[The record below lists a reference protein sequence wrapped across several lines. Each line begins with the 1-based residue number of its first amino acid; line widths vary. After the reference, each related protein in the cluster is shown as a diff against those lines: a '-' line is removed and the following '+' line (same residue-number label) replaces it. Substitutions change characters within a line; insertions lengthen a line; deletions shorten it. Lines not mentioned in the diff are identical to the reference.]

1 MCGIAGLF
9 NKHDIPAD
17 RELLEKMS
25 SRLNR
30 RGPDG
35 EGYYTEG
42 IFGLVHKRLS
52 IIDLQGGVQPMFN
65 EDRSII
71 FVHNGEIYNHHE
83 LRRELEA
90 KGHKFQTHSDS
101 ECIGHLYEEYGMEFP
116 AKLEGMFAIALV
128 DQKRRKL
135 VLVTDRAGKKP
146 IFYYSGLSGF
156 RFASTLSALAM
167 DPEMPRDLDLQAV
180 WDYMSFLS
188 IPAPDTM
195 YLGVSKMLP
204 ACIMSVSPD
213 MEYPDSRIYWKPDYA
228 RKTEKDFARAAALL
242 RDSLKQAVHRRLE
255 ADVPL
260 GVFLSGGLDS
270 TIIASIVSR
279 LRSTEPMKCFTIGV
293 NDSRYDESVV
303 AERNA
308 AYLKSKAGRP
318 IEFHKKIVQPDDFE
332 LLRKLCREYGEPFAD
347 SSILPTHL
355 LCQFARE
362 SVTVALSGDGADEL
376 FAGYE
381 RYRALNLLATFDGLP
396 KFIRN
401 PMLSF
406 NRKFKTGAG
415 ERSFIGRFHRFLN
428 VADAPPEYQYHV
440 MISKCPYPL
449 KKSLLGLAFSDF
461 TPQQTRRF
469 STEMRTLSSA
479 FGRVERAMEFDWHFY
494 LPNDI
499 LTKMD
504 TASMAASLEVRC
516 PFLDREVVEIA
527 AAMPLEFKLCGKQ
540 RKYILQEAFG
550 GYVPVELA
558 TAKKKG
564 FGIPMASWLRGPWK
578 KHLQENLLEGVA
590 INEYE
595 LFQHDTVEFM
605 IEQHCQKK
613 ADFSYPLYLLLV
625 FELTLQENLKE

>member
-9 NKHDIPAD
+9 NEHDIPANH
-17 RELLEKMS
+17 ELLEKMA

-42 IFGLVHKRLS
+42 CFGLVHKRLS

-65 EDRSII
+65 EDRSIA

-101 ECIGHLYEEYGMEFP
+101 ECIGHLYEEYGMDFP
-116 AKLEGMFAIALV
+116 MKLEGMFAIAIV

-135 VLVTDRAGKKP
+135 ILATDRAGKKP

-204 ACIMSVSPD
+204 ACIMAVSPD

-242 RDSLKQAVHRRLE
+242 RDSLKRAVHRRLE

-270 TIIASIVSR
+270 AIIASIVSR
-279 LRSTEPMKCFTIGV
+279 IRSSEPLKCFTIGV
-293 NDSRYDESVV
+293 NDHRYDESAI

-318 IEFHKKIVQPDDFE
+318 VEFHKKFVEPNDFE

-396 KFIRN
+396 KFIRR
-401 PMLSF
+401 PMLRL
-406 NRKFKTGAG
+406 NNKFKTGAG
-415 ERSFIGRFHRFLN
+415 ERSFIGRLHRFLN

-504 TASMAASLEVRC
+504 TASMAASLEVRS
-516 PFLDREVVEIA
+516 PYLDREVVETA
-527 AAMPLEFKLCGKQ
+527 AAMPLEFKLCGKL

-578 KHLQENLLEGVA
+578 ERLQENLLEGIA

-605 IEQHCQKK
+605 IDQHCQKK

-625 FELTLQENLKE
+625 FELTLQENLKD

>member
-9 NKHDIPAD
+9 NKHEIPAD
-17 RELLEKMS
+17 RELLERMN
-25 SRLNR
+25 SRMFR

-35 EGYYTEG
+35 EGYFTDG
-42 IFGLVHKRLS
+42 IFGLAHKRLS
-52 IIDLQGGVQPMFN
+52 IIDLNGGAQPMFN
-65 EDRSII
+65 EDKSIV

-90 KGHKFQTHSDS
+90 KGHQFHTRSDS

-116 AKLEGMFAIALV
+116 AKLDGMFAIALL
-128 DQKRRKL
+128 DLKKRKL
-135 VLVTDRAGKKP
+135 ILVTDRAGKKP

-213 MEYPDSRIYWKPDYA
+213 MEYPDSRIYWKPDYS
-228 RKTEKDFARAAALL
+228 RKNNEDFADAASRL
-242 RDSLKQAVHRRLE
+242 RRTLIDAVHRRLE

-270 TIIASIVSR
+270 AIIAAIASR
-279 LRSTEPMKCFTIGV
+279 APSSDPLKCFTIGV
-293 NDSRYDESVV
+293 NDPRYDESEE
-303 AERNA
+303 AEINASFLRNKA
-308 AYLKSKAGRP
+308 ARP
-318 IEFHKKIVQPDDFE
+318 VEFHKKIVEPNDFE

-355 LCQFARE
+355 LCEFAKE
-362 SVTVALSGDGADEL
+362 SVTVTLSGDGADEL

-381 RYRALNLLATFDGLP
+381 RYRALNLLAAFDHLP
-396 KFIRN
+396 KFIRK
-401 PMLSF
+401 PLLKF
-406 NRKFKTGAG
+406 NDRMRTGAG
-415 ERSFIGRFHRFLN
+415 ERSFIGRAHRFLN
-428 VADAPPEYQYHV
+428 VAAASPEYQYHV
-440 MISKCPYPL
+440 LISKCPYPL

-469 STEMRTLSSA
+469 STEMRTSSSA
-479 FGRVERAMEFDWHFY
+479 FGRVERAMEFDWNFY

-499 LTKMD
+499 LTKVD
-504 TASMAASLEVRC
+504 TASMTASLEVRC
-516 PFLDREVVEIA
+516 PYLDREVVELA
-527 AAMPLEFKLCGKQ
+527 AAMPLEFKLSGKQ

-550 GYVPVELA
+550 GYIPVHLLG
-558 TAKKKG
+558 AKKKG

-578 KHLQENLLEGVA
+578 QMLLENLLEGLA

-595 LFQHDTVEFM
+595 LFQHDTIEFM
-605 IEQHCQKK
+605 IQQHCAKK

-625 FELTLQENLKE
+625 FELTLQETLKE

>member
-9 NKHDIPAD
+9 NTHEIPAD
-17 RELLEKMS
+17 RELLEQMA
-25 SRLNR
+25 SRMNH

-35 EGYYTEG
+35 EGYFTEG
-42 IFGLVHKRLS
+42 IFGLAHKRLS

-65 EDRSII
+65 EDRSIA

-83 LRRELEA
+83 LRRELEG
-90 KGHKFQTHSDS
+90 KGHKFLTRSDS

-116 AKLEGMFAIALV
+116 SKLEGMFAIALV
-128 DQKRRKL
+128 DLKKRKL
-135 VLVTDRAGKKP
+135 ILVTDRAGKKP

-213 MEYPDSRIYWKPDYA
+213 MEYPDTRIYWEPDYSDKTKSSFSESSA
-228 RKTEKDFARAAALL
+228 RL
-242 RDSLKQAVHRRLE
+242 RETLNNAIRRRLE

-260 GVFLSGGLDS
+260 GVFLSGGMDS
-270 TIIASIVSR
+270 TLIASLIAQMPSSDP
-279 LRSTEPMKCFTIGV
+279 LKCFTIGV
-293 NDSRYDESVV
+293 NDLRYDESYIAQKN
-303 AERNA
+303 AEFLKTKA
-308 AYLKSKAGRP
+308 ARP
-318 IEFHKKIVQPDDFE
+318 VEFHKKIVHPNDFE

-355 LCQFARE
+355 LCEFARE

-376 FAGYE
+376 FAGYD
-381 RYRALNLLATFDGLP
+381 RYRALNLLARFDKLP
-396 KFIRN
+396 KFIRK

-406 NRKFKTGAG
+406 NRDLNTGAG
-415 ERSFIGRFHRFLN
+415 ERSFLGRAHRFLN
-428 VADAPPEYQYHV
+428 VAAASPEFQYHV

-469 STEMRTLSSA
+469 TAEMRMRSSA
-479 FGRVERAMEFDWHFY
+479 LGRVERAMEFDWHFY

-516 PFLDREVVEIA
+516 PYLDREVIEA
-527 AAMPLEFKLCGKQ
+527 ADAMPLEFKLNGKR
-540 RKYILQEAFG
+540 RKYILQKTFQKDLPAQ
-550 GYVPVELA
+550 VIN
-558 TAKKKG
+558 AKKKG

-578 KHLQENLLEGVA
+578 KHLQENLNG
-590 INEYE
+590 
-595 LFQHDTVEFM
+595 
-605 IEQHCQKK
+605 
-613 ADFSYPLYLLLV
+613 
-625 FELTLQENLKE
+625 

>member
-9 NKHDIPAD
+9 NTHDIPAD
-17 RELLEKMS
+17 RELLEKMA
-25 SRLNR
+25 SRMNH

-35 EGYYTEG
+35 EGYFTEG

-52 IIDLQGGVQPMFN
+52 IIDLQGGVQPMYN
-65 EDRSII
+65 EDRTIA

-83 LRRELEA
+83 LRRELEE

-101 ECIGHLYEEYGMEFP
+101 ECIGHLYEEYGMDFP
-116 AKLEGMFAIALV
+116 VKLEGMFAIALV
-128 DQKRRKL
+128 DLKRRKL
-135 VLVTDRAGKKP
+135 ILVTDRAGKKP

-195 YLGVSKMLP
+195 YLGVSKMIP
-204 ACIMSVSPD
+204 ACIMAVSPD
-213 MEYPDSRIYWKPDYA
+213 MEYPDARIYWQPDYS
-228 RKTEKDFARAAALL
+228 RKTKKEFAEVAALL
-242 RDSLKQAVHRRLE
+242 RQSLKNAVHRRLE

-270 TIIASIVSR
+270 TIIASVVSR
-279 LRSTEPMKCFTIGV
+279 IRSSEPLKCFSIGV
-293 NDSRYDESVV
+293 NDPKYNESIE

-308 AYLKSKAGRP
+308 QYLKAKAERP
-318 IEFHKKIVQPDDFE
+318 IEFHKKIVQPNDFD
-332 LLRKLCREYGEPFAD
+332 LLRKLCREYGGPFAD

-355 LCQFARE
+355 LCEFAKE

-381 RYRALNLLATFDGLP
+381 RYRALNLLAAFDNLP
-396 KFIRN
+396 KFIRK
-401 PMLSF
+401 PILHF
-406 NRKFKTGAG
+406 NKKLKTGAG
-415 ERSFIGRFHRFLN
+415 ERSFLGRAHRFLN
-428 VADAPPEYQYHV
+428 VAEAPPEYQYHV

-469 STEMRTLSSA
+469 STEMRTQSTAL
-479 FGRVERAMEFDWHFY
+479 GRVERAMEFDWNFY

-516 PFLDREVVEIA
+516 PYLDREVIEA
-527 AAMPLEFKLCGKQ
+527 AASMPLEFKLCGKL
-540 RKYILQEAFG
+540 RKYILHEAFG
-550 GYVPVELA
+550 GYIPVQLA
-558 TAKKKG
+558 KAKKKG

-578 KHLQENLLEGVA
+578 EKLQENLLEGIA

-605 IEQHCQKK
+605 IDQHCQKK

-625 FELTLQENLKE
+625 FELTLQENLKD